1 MDEIQF
7 NNLTLQ
13 AKAEYVQQKG
23 NFIEAE
29 DYYSYQIL
37 RYALDMHHVEL
48 LYDYTHSVISVE
60 FVEKKES
67 EDYRSSQLDSFFD
80 DSTESTP
87 INP

>member
-7 NNLTLQ
+7 NKLTLQ

-37 RYALDMHHVEL
+37 RYALDTHHVEL
-48 LYDYTHSVISVE
+48 LYDYTHSVVSVE
-60 FVEKKES
+60 FVEKKDS
-67 EDYRSSQLDSFFD
+67 EDYRSSQLDTFLGD
-80 DSTESTP
+80 STP